1 VIALTETSIVTMV
14 VASIAA
20 VSGVASTILTAQN
33 KRNQDTGNGHTIGR
47 GVARLED
54 RMGEHE
60 TRLDRIEVKLAEDMG
75 EIKQRL
81 TSAVFEHEHHLSQ
94 YRHEKRAD

>member
-1 VIALTETSIVTMV
+1 
-14 VASIAA
+14 
-20 VSGVASTILTAQN
+20 VSAILTAQN
-33 KRNQDTGNGHTIGR
+33 KRNQDTGNGHSIGR

-60 TRLDRIEVKLAEDMG
+60 TRLDRIEVKLVEDMG

-81 TSAVFEHEHHLSQ
+81 TSAVFDHERHLSQ
-94 YRHEKRAD
+94 YRHEKRPE